1 MPRLA
6 AAVVELTLL
15 AVPST
20 GWDSGAGPA
29 PRRPPGSGQTCRT
42 VGSGEQDWLLPA
54 GLTASVGGE
63 D

>member
-6 AAVVELTLL
+6 TAAVELTLL

-29 PRRPPGSGQTCRT
+29 PAAPRLGPDVPHRRLRRA
-42 VGSGEQDWLLPA
+42 DWLLPA